1 MAGLL
6 APLLEYSIV
15 HALLNQDIAYTDLD
29 PKTLS
34 QIGRVFWDATCK
46 LKDWD
51 IKGVTLYATQVAGL
65 DNARV
70 QEYLANVAKHATG
83 NAVDIHQML
92 RQRQALLDIS
102 NEIQEQ
108 LASGELDLS
117 KINTIT
123 AGGGGSQNAALAS
136 VESELVGGA
145 PEEPAGPR
153 LHSLPQISAVTNGVF
168 GMWVIGGPPGV
179 GKSTIATQCGVDIS
193 AGAGLKVLYY
203 DAENGGRVTLHRIVK
218 NFGLDAARKLGKNLF
233 IRDSL
238 RTLNKDLGIVKPP
251 AVIMVDSIQKI
262 TTSGDDRRIGLDKW
276 INRFEQLK
284 KSDGYSVILVSE
296 VPRDKYTGDPRLDMF
311 KETGALEYAADSAFG
326 LVERGQFTA
335 VWCVKN
341 RHYEHK
347 GQIALIERK
356 KPFWFSEVQ
365 LNV

>member
-1 MAGLL
+1 MIL
-6 APLLEYSIV
+6 APVLEYAII
-15 HALLNQDIAYTDLD
+15 HALLNQDITYTDVD

-34 QIGRVFWDATCK
+34 QVGRVFWEGTQK

-51 IKGVTLYATQVAGL
+51 IKGVMLYATQVAGV

-83 NAVDIHQML
+83 NAVDVHQML
-92 RQRQALLDIS
+92 RERQVLIDIS
-102 NEIQEQ
+102 NAVQNQLSTGEIDISA
-108 LASGELDLS
+108 L
-117 KINTIT
+117 NTIT
-123 AGGGGSQNAALAS
+123 AGGRDTKADTLES
-136 VESELVGGA
+136 VESALVGGA

-153 LHSLPQISAVTNGVF
+153 LRSLPQVSAVTNGVF
-168 GMWVIGGPPGV
+168 GLWVIGGPPGI
-179 GKSTIATQCGVDIS
+179 GKSTLACQCGVDI
-193 AGAGLKVLYY
+193 AATGLKVLYY

-218 NFGLDAARKLGKNLF
+218 NFGLEAARKLGKNLY

-238 RTLNKDLGIVKPP
+238 RTLNKDLAIVKPP

-262 TTSGDDRRIGLDKW
+262 TTSGDDRRVGLDKW

-284 KSDGYSVILVSE
+284 KNDGYSVILVSE

-326 LVERGQFTA
+326 LVERGQFIA

-347 GQIALIERK
+347 GQAALIERK

-365 LNV
+365 LSG